1 MLIKKLDKVFK
12 QNFDQELERVG
23 LTFSRMR
30 VLRFL
35 EDNPNTK
42 ITQKDISKELDIQH
56 STTIGLLK
64 RMQEKGLVTVV
75 VDEDNRRCRNIF
87 LTSKAEE
94 ISCEMERGRTIM
106 ENRVVASFTE
116 EAKDVIYQ
124 KFHKALQPGGVL
136 FIGSTEQIM
145 NYRELGFDRHTSFF
159 FEKQ

>member
-23 LTFSRMR
+23 LTFSQMR

-116 EAKDVIYQ
+116 EEKEIVYRRLN
-124 KFHKALQPGGVL
+124 KAIDNLK
-136 FIGSTEQIM
+136 
-145 NYRELGFDRHTSFF
+145 Y
-159 FEKQ
+159 

>member
-1 MLIKKLDKVFK
+1 MEHYGVLIKKLDKVFK

-23 LTFSRMR
+23 LTFSQMR

-106 ENRVVASFTE
+106 EKRVVASFTE
-116 EAKDVIYQ
+116 EEKEIFYRLLN
-124 KFHKALQPGGVL
+124 KAIDNLK
-136 FIGSTEQIM
+136 E
-145 NYRELGFDRHTSFF
+145 
-159 FEKQ
+159 

>member
-23 LTFSRMR
+23 LTFSQMR

-75 VDEDNRRCRNIF
+75 VDEDNRRCRNIL

-116 EAKDVIYQ
+116 EEKEIFYRLLN
-124 KFHKALQPGGVL
+124 KAIDNLK
-136 FIGSTEQIM
+136 E
-145 NYRELGFDRHTSFF
+145 
-159 FEKQ
+159 

>member
-1 MLIKKLDKVFK
+1 MEHYGVLIKKLDKVFK
-12 QNFDQELERVG
+12 QNFNQELERVG
-23 LTFSRMR
+23 LTFSQMR

-35 EDNPNTK
+35 EGNPNTK
-42 ITQKDISKELDIQH
+42 ITQKDISKGLDIQH

-116 EAKDVIYQ
+116 EEKEIFYRLLN
-124 KFHKALQPGGVL
+124 KAIDNLK
-136 FIGSTEQIM
+136 E
-145 NYRELGFDRHTSFF
+145 
-159 FEKQ
+159 

>member
-1 MLIKKLDKVFK
+1 MEHYGVLIKKLDKVFK

-23 LTFSRMR
+23 LTFSQMR

-42 ITQKDISKELDIQH
+42 ITQKEISKELDIQH

-106 ENRVVASFTE
+106 ENRIVASFTE
-116 EAKDVIYQ
+116 EEKEIFYRLLN
-124 KFHKALQPGGVL
+124 KAIDNLK
-136 FIGSTEQIM
+136 E
-145 NYRELGFDRHTSFF
+145 
-159 FEKQ
+159 

>member
-12 QNFDQELERVG
+12 QNFDQEFERVG
-23 LTFSRMR
+23 LTFSQMR

-116 EAKDVIYQ
+116 EEKEIFYRLLN
-124 KFHKALQPGGVL
+124 KAIDNLK
-136 FIGSTEQIM
+136 E
-145 NYRELGFDRHTSFF
+145 
-159 FEKQ
+159 

>member
-23 LTFSRMR
+23 LTFSQMR

-35 EDNPNTK
+35 EDNPNKK

-116 EAKDVIYQ
+116 EEKEIFYRLLN
-124 KFHKALQPGGVL
+124 KAIDNLK
-136 FIGSTEQIM
+136 E
-145 NYRELGFDRHTSFF
+145 
-159 FEKQ
+159 

>member
-12 QNFDQELERVG
+12 QNFNQELERVG
-23 LTFSRMR
+23 LTFSQMR

-116 EAKDVIYQ
+116 EEKEIFYRLLN
-124 KFHKALQPGGVL
+124 KAIDNLK
-136 FIGSTEQIM
+136 E
-145 NYRELGFDRHTSFF
+145 
-159 FEKQ
+159 

>member
-1 MLIKKLDKVFK
+1 MLIKKLYKVFK
-12 QNFDQELERVG
+12 QNFNQELERVG
-23 LTFSRMR
+23 LTFSQMR

-35 EDNPNTK
+35 EGNPNTK
-42 ITQKDISKELDIQH
+42 ITQKDISKGLDIQH

-116 EAKDVIYQ
+116 EEKEIFYRLLN
-124 KFHKALQPGGVL
+124 KAIDNLK
-136 FIGSTEQIM
+136 E
-145 NYRELGFDRHTSFF
+145 
-159 FEKQ
+159 

>member
-23 LTFSRMR
+23 LTFSQMR

-106 ENRVVASFTE
+106 ENRIVASFTE
-116 EAKDVIYQ
+116 EEKEIFYRLLN
-124 KFHKALQPGGVL
+124 KAIDNLK
-136 FIGSTEQIM
+136 E
-145 NYRELGFDRHTSFF
+145 
-159 FEKQ
+159 

>member
-1 MLIKKLDKVFK
+1 MEHYGVLIKKLDKVFK

-23 LTFSRMR
+23 LTFSQMR

-106 ENRVVASFTE
+106 ENRIVASFTE
-116 EAKDVIYQ
+116 EEKEIFYRLLN
-124 KFHKALQPGGVL
+124 KAIDSLK
-136 FIGSTEQIM
+136 E
-145 NYRELGFDRHTSFF
+145 
-159 FEKQ
+159 

>member
-1 MLIKKLDKVFK
+1 MEHYGVLIKKLDKVFK

-23 LTFSRMR
+23 LTFSQMR

-116 EAKDVIYQ
+116 EEKEIFYRLLN
-124 KFHKALQPGGVL
+124 KAIDNL
-136 FIGSTEQIM
+136 E
-145 NYRELGFDRHTSFF
+145 E
-159 FEKQ
+159 

>member
-1 MLIKKLDKVFK
+1 MEHYGVLIKKLDKVFK

-23 LTFSRMR
+23 LTFSQMR

-64 RMQEKGLVTVV
+64 RMQEKGLVRVV

-87 LTSKAEE
+87 LTKKAED
-94 ISCEMERGRTIM
+94 IRYEMERGREIM
-106 ENRVVASFTE
+106 ESRVVKSFTDE
-116 EAKDVIYQ
+116 EKETFYRLLN
-124 KFHKALQPGGVL
+124 KAIDNL
-136 FIGSTEQIM
+136 
-145 NYRELGFDRHTSFF
+145 ND
-159 FEKQ
+159 

>member
-1 MLIKKLDKVFK
+1 MEHYGVLIKKLDKVFK

-23 LTFSRMR
+23 LTFSQMR

-106 ENRVVASFTE
+106 ENRIVASLTE
-116 EAKDVIYQ
+116 EEKEIFYRLLN
-124 KFHKALQPGGVL
+124 KAIDNLK
-136 FIGSTEQIM
+136 E
-145 NYRELGFDRHTSFF
+145 
-159 FEKQ
+159 

>member
-1 MLIKKLDKVFK
+1 MEHYGVLIKKLDKVFK

-23 LTFSRMR
+23 LTFSQMR
-30 VLRFL
+30 VLLFL

-116 EAKDVIYQ
+116 EEKEIFYRLLN
-124 KFHKALQPGGVL
+124 KAIDNLK
-136 FIGSTEQIM
+136 E
-145 NYRELGFDRHTSFF
+145 
-159 FEKQ
+159 

>member
-1 MLIKKLDKVFK
+1 VLIKKLDKVFK

-23 LTFSRMR
+23 LTFSQMR

-35 EDNPNTK
+35 EGNPNTK
-42 ITQKDISKELDIQH
+42 ITQKDISKGLDIQH

-116 EAKDVIYQ
+116 EEKEIFYRLLN
-124 KFHKALQPGGVL
+124 KAIDNLK
-136 FIGSTEQIM
+136 E
-145 NYRELGFDRHTSFF
+145 
-159 FEKQ
+159 

>member
-1 MLIKKLDKVFK
+1 MEHYGVLIKKLDKVFK

-23 LTFSRMR
+23 LTFSQMR

-35 EDNPNTK
+35 EDKPNTK

-106 ENRVVASFTE
+106 ENRIVASFTE
-116 EAKDVIYQ
+116 EEKEIFYRLLNKAIDNLKD
-124 KFHKALQPGGVL
+124 
-136 FIGSTEQIM
+136 
-145 NYRELGFDRHTSFF
+145 
-159 FEKQ
+159 

>member
-1 MLIKKLDKVFK
+1 MEHYGVLIKKLDKVFK

-23 LTFSRMR
+23 LTFSQMR
-30 VLRFL
+30 VLSFL

-116 EAKDVIYQ
+116 EEKEIFYRLLN
-124 KFHKALQPGGVL
+124 KAIDNLK
-136 FIGSTEQIM
+136 E
-145 NYRELGFDRHTSFF
+145 
-159 FEKQ
+159 

>member
-1 MLIKKLDKVFK
+1 MEVFK

-23 LTFSRMR
+23 LTFSQMR

-116 EAKDVIYQ
+116 EEKEIFYRLLN
-124 KFHKALQPGGVL
+124 KAIDNLK
-136 FIGSTEQIM
+136 E
-145 NYRELGFDRHTSFF
+145 
-159 FEKQ
+159 

>member
-1 MLIKKLDKVFK
+1 MEHYGVLIKKLDKVFK

-23 LTFSRMR
+23 LTFSQMR

-75 VDEDNRRCRNIF
+75 VDE
-87 LTSKAEE
+87 

-116 EAKDVIYQ
+116 EEKEIFYRLLN
-124 KFHKALQPGGVL
+124 KAIDNLK
-136 FIGSTEQIM
+136 E
-145 NYRELGFDRHTSFF
+145 
-159 FEKQ
+159 

>member
-1 MLIKKLDKVFK
+1 MEHYGVLIKKLDKVFK

-23 LTFSRMR
+23 LTFSQMR

-75 VDEDNRRCRNIF
+75 VDEDNRRCRIIF

-116 EAKDVIYQ
+116 EEKEIFYRLLN
-124 KFHKALQPGGVL
+124 KAIDNLK
-136 FIGSTEQIM
+136 E
-145 NYRELGFDRHTSFF
+145 
-159 FEKQ
+159 

>member
-1 MLIKKLDKVFK
+1 MEHYGVLIKKLDKVFK

-23 LTFSRMR
+23 LTFSQMR

-35 EDNPNTK
+35 EGNPNTK

-116 EAKDVIYQ
+116 VEKEIFYRLLN
-124 KFHKALQPGGVL
+124 KAIDNLK
-136 FIGSTEQIM
+136 E
-145 NYRELGFDRHTSFF
+145 
-159 FEKQ
+159 

>member
-1 MLIKKLDKVFK
+1 MEHYGVLIKKLDKVFK

-23 LTFSRMR
+23 LTFSQMR

-64 RMQEKGLVTVV
+64 RMKEKGLVTVV

-116 EAKDVIYQ
+116 EEKEIFYRLLN
-124 KFHKALQPGGVL
+124 KAIDNLK
-136 FIGSTEQIM
+136 E
-145 NYRELGFDRHTSFF
+145 
-159 FEKQ
+159 

>member
-1 MLIKKLDKVFK
+1 MEHYGVLIKKLDKVFK

-23 LTFSRMR
+23 LSFSQMR

-116 EAKDVIYQ
+116 EEKEIFYRLLN
-124 KFHKALQPGGVL
+124 KAIDNLK
-136 FIGSTEQIM
+136 E
-145 NYRELGFDRHTSFF
+145 
-159 FEKQ
+159 

>member
-23 LTFSRMR
+23 LTFSQMR

-75 VDEDNRRCRNIF
+75 MDEDNRRCRNIF

-116 EAKDVIYQ
+116 EEKEIFYRLLN
-124 KFHKALQPGGVL
+124 KAIDNLK
-136 FIGSTEQIM
+136 E
-145 NYRELGFDRHTSFF
+145 
-159 FEKQ
+159 

>member
-1 MLIKKLDKVFK
+1 MVIKKLDKVFK

-23 LTFSRMR
+23 LTFSQMR

-116 EAKDVIYQ
+116 EEKEIFYRLLN
-124 KFHKALQPGGVL
+124 KAIDNLK
-136 FIGSTEQIM
+136 E
-145 NYRELGFDRHTSFF
+145 
-159 FEKQ
+159 

>member
-23 LTFSRMR
+23 LTFSQMR

-116 EAKDVIYQ
+116 EEKEI
-124 KFHKALQPGGVL
+124 F
-136 FIGSTEQIM
+136 
-145 NYRELGFDRHTSFF
+145 YRLLNKGIDNLKE
-159 FEKQ
+159 

>member
-23 LTFSRMR
+23 LTFSQMR

-64 RMQEKGLVTVV
+64 RMQEKGLVRVV

-87 LTSKAEE
+87 LTKKAED
-94 ISCEMERGRTIM
+94 IRYEMERGREIM
-106 ENRVVASFTE
+106 ESRVVKSFTDE
-116 EAKDVIYQ
+116 EKETFYRLLN
-124 KFHKALQPGGVL
+124 KAIDNL
-136 FIGSTEQIM
+136 
-145 NYRELGFDRHTSFF
+145 ND
-159 FEKQ
+159 

>member
-1 MLIKKLDKVFK
+1 MEHYGVLIKKLDKVFK

-23 LTFSRMR
+23 LTFSQMR

-42 ITQKDISKELDIQH
+42 ITQKDISKELGYSAFYNYRFAQKNA
-56 STTIGLLK
+56 GK
-64 RMQEKGLVTVV
+64 RTGYCCWGWRH
-75 VDEDNRRCRNIF
+75 RRCRNIF

-116 EAKDVIYQ
+116 EEKEIFYRLLN
-124 KFHKALQPGGVL
+124 KAIDNLK
-136 FIGSTEQIM
+136 E
-145 NYRELGFDRHTSFF
+145 
-159 FEKQ
+159 

>member
-23 LTFSRMR
+23 LTFSQMR

-106 ENRVVASFTE
+106 EKRVVASFTE
-116 EAKDVIYQ
+116 EEKEIFYRLLN
-124 KFHKALQPGGVL
+124 KAIDNLK
-136 FIGSTEQIM
+136 E
-145 NYRELGFDRHTSFF
+145 
-159 FEKQ
+159 

>member
-23 LTFSRMR
+23 LTFSQMR

-64 RMQEKGLVTVV
+64 RMQEKGMVTVV

-116 EAKDVIYQ
+116 EEKEIFYRLLN
-124 KFHKALQPGGVL
+124 KAIDNLK
-136 FIGSTEQIM
+136 E
-145 NYRELGFDRHTSFF
+145 
-159 FEKQ
+159 

>member
-23 LTFSRMR
+23 LTFSQMR

-42 ITQKDISKELDIQH
+42 ITQKEISKELDIQH

-106 ENRVVASFTE
+106 ENRIVASFTE
-116 EAKDVIYQ
+116 EEKEIFYRLLN
-124 KFHKALQPGGVL
+124 KAIDNLK
-136 FIGSTEQIM
+136 E
-145 NYRELGFDRHTSFF
+145 
-159 FEKQ
+159 

>member
-1 MLIKKLDKVFK
+1 MEHYGVLIKKLDKVFK

-23 LTFSRMR
+23 LTFSQMR

-75 VDEDNRRCRNIF
+75 VDEDNRRCRKIF

-106 ENRVVASFTE
+106 ENRIVASFTE
-116 EAKDVIYQ
+116 EEKEIFYRLLN
-124 KFHKALQPGGVL
+124 KAIDNLK
-136 FIGSTEQIM
+136 E
-145 NYRELGFDRHTSFF
+145 
-159 FEKQ
+159 